1 MTQILDA
8 SELSPAFQTLTS
20 FHLLSPDK
28 MAALNQK
35 VYAQLAAL
43 IEENGISAILG
54 GISSITSGNPGTFA
68 ETGKSA
74 KTGKK
79 KASPNSKKGLLELI
93 QGKFPDWNLG
103 KGKGISI
110 ASLKEALESGDK
122 PEPKKRV
129 NPYFTF
135 LALVRKELSEKDL
148 SQKQIIRI
156 GSRRWQ
162 ILKTFASENNHSPK
176 DVVQSEELIAE
187 VAKLYASIE
196 EDLEGMV
203 AAAPKAKKAKKV
215 KSTKKAKKTKK
226 VEPTEHDVVAEAS
239 PSTEELPVSDMF
251 DMSDSDD
258 DDE

>member
-1 MTQILDA
+1 
-8 SELSPAFQTLTS
+8 
-20 FHLLSPDK
+20 

-35 VYAQLAAL
+35 VYAQLTAL

-68 ETGKSA
+68 ETGKPA

-79 KASPNSKKGLLELI
+79 KASPNSKKGLLELV
-93 QGKFPDWNLG
+93 QEKFPDWNLG

-110 ASLKEALESGDK
+110 ASLKEAVESGEK

-135 LALVRKELSEKDL
+135 LALVRKELAGEEL

-176 DVVQSEELIAE
+176 DIVESEELIAA

-215 KSTKKAKKTKK
+215 KKAKKAKKAK
-226 VEPTEHDVVAEAS
+226 PTNHDDAAEAS

-258 DDE
+258 DDDE

>member
-1 MTQILDA
+1 
-8 SELSPAFQTLTS
+8 
-20 FHLLSPDK
+20 

-68 ETGKSA
+68 ETGKPA

-79 KASPNSKKGLLELI
+79 KASPNSKKGLLELL

-110 ASLKEALESGDK
+110 ASLKEALESGEK

-162 ILKTFASENNHSPK
+162 ILKTFASENNHAPN

-215 KSTKKAKKTKK
+215 KKVKK
-226 VEPTEHDVVAEAS
+226 VEPTEHDDVAEAS
-239 PSTEELPVSDMF
+239 PSTEDLPVSGMF

-258 DDE
+258 DDDE

>member
-1 MTQILDA
+1 
-8 SELSPAFQTLTS
+8 
-20 FHLLSPDK
+20 
-28 MAALNQK
+28 MATLNQK

-68 ETGKSA
+68 ETGKPA

-79 KASPNSKKGLLELI
+79 ASSNSKKGLLELL

-110 ASLKEALESGDK
+110 ASLKEALESGEK

-176 DVVQSEELIAE
+176 DVVQSEELIAA

-203 AAAPKAKKAKKV
+203 AAAPKAKKAKK
-215 KSTKKAKKTKK
+215 AKKVK
-226 VEPTEHDVVAEAS
+226 PTNHDDAAEAS

-258 DDE
+258 DDDE

>member
-1 MTQILDA
+1 
-8 SELSPAFQTLTS
+8 
-20 FHLLSPDK
+20 

-54 GISSITSGNPGTFA
+54 GISSITSGNPGKFA
-68 ETGKSA
+68 ETGKPA

-79 KASPNSKKGLLELI
+79 KASPNSKKGLLELV
-93 QGKFPDWNLG
+93 GEKYPDWKLG

-110 ASLKEALESGDK
+110 ASLKEALESGEK

-129 NPYFTF
+129 TAYFTF
-135 LALVRKELSEKDL
+135 LAIVRKELSEEDHL
-148 SQKQIIRI
+148 TQKQIIRI

-162 ILKTFASENNHSPK
+162 ILKTFASENDHTPK
-176 DVVQSEELIAE
+176 DVVQSEELLAQ
-187 VAKLYASIE
+187 VAGLYASIQ

-203 AAAPKAKKAKKV
+203 VSTPKAKAP
-215 KSTKKAKKTKK
+215 KKTKK
-226 VEPTEHDVVAEAS
+226 VKKTKKAEDATTAEKVADPTEDSENDEANDPES
-239 PSTEELPVSDMF
+239 EDRVSDMF

-258 DDE
+258 DDNDEE